1 MAPPSQYQARR
12 FLDRICA
19 NRTTVRPEDYVDRD
33 LWGRVEPPLRGF
45 IFTDRNHARTNLLAG
60 HLCALTP
67 TARDLASPSPP
78 VSPSGSIHSPSTSS
92 LSDHLEQSTNH
103 TDNPHSQSTHPD
115 DSVVPSPLKDVERGP
130 IYLNPIVPPS
140 QMPRVESTNS
150 RVSKVS
156 SVPSFGKMV
165 DPLSA
170 ESIRLDS
177 TTSSSNRTSATSGL
191 ASRHERRTNP
201 EFEEFGNEVLITNFD
216 DDLHDDYD
224 LEPENPSALFRAI
237 GPSVSEK
244 DSPHCT
250 EYPVSTGDRRHP
262 PDEAHCKSN
271 FDKIN
276 HSTHAVDR
284 TLSDEIQYVDADRY
298 ATSESQDTY
307 SETMHSA
314 LSESDT
320 PHRSVSSSIE
330 VIRTST
336 EADRLLCEHPTSNSL
351 AVVNLHRSST
361 LASKHSLQNTLV
373 TPPSPPPPPQ
383 PQLFSAHSYPH
394 VPPSPMAPTDLSSIH
409 FHDRSSEDEGFD
421 DLPRHPVSPPRA
433 PSMPDM
439 FAIDELNLYE
449 EGQQV
454 PMSEPASLVP
464 TTQLDESSPVT
475 ETGTY
480 SDGLEREQSGGLDEQ
495 APAVGSQSLYHT
507 KPVFRTNSRSY
518 LSSSDY
524 FSRSEYT
531 GFSDFSRRIDS
542 SVEVETS
549 DEEGV
554 PIHELDEDA
563 WCEAEALHYV
573 TPIRSGGQD
582 SIIQGRGALT
592 AVPFVRST

>member
-45 IFTDRNHARTNLLAG
+45 IFTDRNHARVNLLAG

-67 TARDLASPSPP
+67 TARDMASPSPP
-78 VSPSGSIHSPSTSS
+78 VSPSGSIQSSSTTS
-92 LSDHLEQSTNH
+92 LSDHREEFTDH
-103 TDNPHSQSTHPD
+103 TDNPHSHSTQQED
-115 DSVVPSPLKDVERGP
+115 VVVPSPLKDVERGP
-130 IYLNPIVPPS
+130 IYPNPVAPPS

-177 TTSSSNRTSATSGL
+177 ATSSSNRTSVTSGL
-191 ASRHERRTNP
+191 VMRQERRTSP

-224 LEPENPSALFRAI
+224 LEPENPSALFHAI

-244 DSPHCT
+244 DSPQRT
-250 EYPVSTGDRRHP
+250 EYLVSNGDHRQSL
-262 PDEAHCKSN
+262 DEAHCKSN

-276 HSTHAVDR
+276 HSTNIVDCS
-284 TLSDEIQYVDADRY
+284 LSDEIQYVDAHHH
-298 ATSESQDTY
+298 AISESQDTY
-307 SETMHSA
+307 SETMRSS
-314 LSESDT
+314 LSGSDL
-320 PHRSVSSSIE
+320 PHQSVSSSIE
-330 VIRTST
+330 VNRNST
-336 EADRLLCEHPTSNSL
+336 DADPLLCEHPTSNSS
-351 AVVNLHRSST
+351 AIINSRTTST
-361 LASKHSLQNTLV
+361 LIAKDFPPKAHV
-373 TPPSPPPPPQ
+373 ATPPPPPPPQ
-383 PQLFSAHSYPH
+383 LFSTHSYPQM
-394 VPPSPMAPTDLSSIH
+394 PTSPMAPTHLSSLH
-409 FHDRSSEDEGFD
+409 FHNRSSDDEDFD

-439 FAIDELNLYE
+439 FAIDELDLYE
-449 EGQQV
+449 DGKPV
-454 PMSEPASLVP
+454 PMSEPASLGP
-464 TTQLDESSPVT
+464 PTQLDESSPVT
-475 ETGTY
+475 DAGTN
-480 SDGLEREQSGGLDEQ
+480 SDGPEREHSGGLHEQ
-495 APAVGSQSLYHT
+495 TSLVDSPSLYQT
-507 KPVFRTNSRSY
+507 KTVFKTNSRSY

-554 PIHELDEDA
+554 AVRELDEDA
-563 WCEAEALHYV
+563 LREAEALHYV
-573 TPIRSGGQD
+573 TSTRGGGQD
-582 SIIQGRGALT
+582 SIIRAKVAHT